1 MITEINLRNNFLY
14 VFIKTMS
21 ALYLFVI
28 LLLVTTVISSF
39 GGALR
44 VEENFY
50 NEVFDLTD
58 ENDPL
63 VKSGL
68 EESSD
73 VKPQEKKTEIESDQ
87 EKTDAKEEPEGND
100 GDAITLATFQP
111 ENATEEKTEDIVE
124 EELIEEE
131 VEAYEMDDQY
141 ATF

>member
-63 VKSGL
+63 VKSEL

>member
-1 MITEINLRNNFLY
+1 
-14 VFIKTMS
+14 MS

-58 ENDPL
+58 ENEPL
-63 VKSGL
+63 VKSEL

-73 VKPQEKKTEIESDQ
+73 VPQEKNTEIKSDQ
-87 EKTDAKEEPEGND
+87 EKTVAKEEPEGND
-100 GDAITLATFQP
+100 EDAITLAPFHP
-111 ENATEEKTEDIVE
+111 ENATEEKKDDIVE

-131 VEAYEMDDQY
+131 VEPYEMDDQY
-141 ATF
+141 AAF

>member
-1 MITEINLRNNFLY
+1 
-14 VFIKTMS
+14 MS

-28 LLLVTTVISSF
+28 LLLITTVISSF

-58 ENDPL
+58 DNEPL
-63 VKSGL
+63 TKSAV

-73 VKPQEKKTEIESDQ
+73 VKPEDQPEVKSKEQTEE
-87 EKTDAKEEPEGND
+87 TEEPSGND
-100 GDAITLATFQP
+100 EDAITQAPF
-111 ENATEEKTEDIVE
+111 ESEDITEDKKEEVIE
-124 EELIEEE
+124 EELIETE

-141 ATF
+141 ASF

>member
-1 MITEINLRNNFLY
+1 
-14 VFIKTMS
+14 MS
-21 ALYLFVI
+21 GLYLFVI
-28 LLLVTTVISSF
+28 LLLITTVISSF

-58 ENDPL
+58 DNDSL
-63 VKSGL
+63 VKSEL
-68 EESSD
+68 DETSD
-73 VKPQEKKTEIESDQ
+73 VKPQEKSTETTPQETTTETKSDQ
-87 EKTDAKEEPEGND
+87 EKPVVKQEPEEPEGND
-100 GDAITLATFQP
+100 EDANTLAPFQP
-111 ENATEEKTEDIVE
+111 EDAIEEKKQDIVE

>member
-1 MITEINLRNNFLY
+1 
-14 VFIKTMS
+14 MS

>member
-1 MITEINLRNNFLY
+1 
-14 VFIKTMS
+14 MS

-63 VKSGL
+63 VKSEL

-73 VKPQEKKTEIESDQ
+73 VKPQEKNTEIQSDQ

-100 GDAITLATFQP
+100 GDAITLAPFQP
-111 ENATEEKTEDIVE
+111 ENATEEKKEDIVE
-124 EELIEEE
+124 EELTEEE